1 MTDAPDLEARVTK
14 WLSDDNLNIGII
26 AGHVDEHVVTM
37 VRDLHTALREAEAKL
52 AAIREFAD
60 DLAARGDA
68 IAEANPDH
76 VIHIEQCRQH
86 ASMIR
91 AILDGKG
98 ELTT

>member
-1 MTDAPDLEARVTK
+1 MANHDLVA
-14 WLSDDNLNIGII
+14 
-26 AGHVDEHVVTM
+26 
-37 VRDLHTALREAEAKL
+37 ALREAEAKL

>member
-1 MTDAPDLEARVTK
+1 MTDAPDLDARVTK

-52 AAIREFAD
+52 AAIRDVAEKAAATGWRDTPTYTCDEAQGIQSVGD
-60 DLAARGDA
+60 D
-68 IAEANPDH
+68 I
-76 VIHIEQCRQH
+76 C
-86 ASMIR
+86 

-98 ELTT
+98 EPTT